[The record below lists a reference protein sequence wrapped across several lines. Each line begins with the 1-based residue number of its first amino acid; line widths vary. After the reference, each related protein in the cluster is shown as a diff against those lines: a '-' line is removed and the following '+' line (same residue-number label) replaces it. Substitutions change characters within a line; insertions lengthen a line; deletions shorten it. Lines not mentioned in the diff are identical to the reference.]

1 MKQYA
6 GIDVSL
12 KDSHVCIV
20 DDEGRVVNE
29 AVVASEPAALAG
41 HLARWRARL
50 VHVGLEAG
58 PQSQWLYAGLKK
70 AGLPALCI
78 ETRHLKATLSA
89 LRVKTDRNDARAIAQ
104 VMRVG
109 MYRAVHVKSKAAQE
123 QQALLTA
130 RKLLVN
136 KLKDIENG
144 LRGLLRGFG
153 LKLGRVGR
161 AGYEARVRE
170 LVAGEALLAAIAGPL
185 LAARVALRE
194 QLALLHGQVLQ
205 AAKEDDVCRRLMTTP
220 GVGAV
225 VALSFRSAVDDPD
238 RFDHSRAV
246 GAHFGLTPTK
256 YQSGEIDRTGRISKA
271 GDEMVRTALYEAASV
286 LLGRVARPSHLKA
299 WAGRVA
305 QRRGFKRARVALA
318 RKLAIVLHRM
328 WQDGTTF
335 NWDNQE
341 TRAA

>member
-20 DDEGRVVNE
+20 GEDGRVVSE
-29 AVVASEPAALAG
+29 AVVASDPAALAAY
-41 HLARWRARL
+41 LAPFAGAL

-58 PQSQWLYAGLKK
+58 PQSQWLYAGLRQ
-70 AGLPALCI
+70 AGLPATSI
-78 ETRHLKATLSA
+78 ETRHLKAMLTA

-104 VMRVG
+104 VMRAE
-109 MYRAVHVKSKAAQE
+109 MFRAVHVKSRAAQE
-123 QQALLTA
+123 QLALLTA

-161 AGYEARVRE
+161 GGYEARVRE
-170 LVAGEALLAAIAGPL
+170 RVAGQGALMAIAEPL
-185 LAARVALRE
+185 LAARTALRQ

-205 AAKEDDVCRRLMTTP
+205 ITKSDGVCRRLMTAP

-225 VALSFRSAVDDPD
+225 VALTYRSAIDDPG
-238 RFDHSRAV
+238 RFKRSKAV
-246 GAHFGLTPTK
+246 GVHFGMTPIK
-256 YQSGEIDRTGRISKA
+256 YQSGEIDRPGRISKA

-286 LLGRVARPSHLKA
+286 LMARVARPSRLKT
-299 WAGRVA
+299 WAEQVA

-328 WQDGTTF
+328 WQEGTTF
-335 NWDNQE
+335 NWDNTEAQ
-341 TRAA
+341 AA